1 VSPTALAE
9 GVFAL
14 GLLVTIATS
23 LDEATRTHPRRRL
36 IDSTAVT

>member
-1 VSPTALAE
+1 VSPTAIAEWVLA
-9 GVFAL
+9 V
-14 GLLVTIATS
+14 GLLVTIATI